1 MNDSPQSQNEASNDR
16 VATPVPPLYI
26 PIKDWNEADQPR
38 EKLALKGK
46 HALSDAELLAILI
59 GSGSRNESAV
69 ALCQRIL
76 RDTQHNLNDLG
87 KISIDQLQQYKGI
100 GIAKAITIVAALEL
114 GRRRQLSEI
123 PDRPTIRSSKDAY
136 RAIAPTLVD
145 LPHEEFWI
153 LLLNRANQVT
163 KQVRISEGG
172 TSGTLVDAKK
182 VYRYAL
188 EGQASALIL
197 SHNHPSG
204 NLKPS
209 DADIRITR
217 KLIEAGKVLDISV
230 LDHIIV
236 SERGY
241 TSLADEGLMH

>member
-1 MNDSPQSQNEASNDR
+1 MNTSSSTSRDTRDDQ
-16 VATPVPPLYI
+16 VATPQPPTYI
-26 PIKDWNEADQPR
+26 AIKHWNEADQPR

-46 HALSDAELLAILI
+46 HTLSDAELLAILI

-76 RDTQHNLNDLG
+76 HDVHYNLNDLG
-87 KISIDQLQQYKGI
+87 KVSIEQLQQYKGI
-100 GIAKAITIVAALEL
+100 GMAKAITIVAALEL
-114 GRRRQLSEI
+114 GRRRQRAEI
-123 PDRPTIRSSKDAY
+123 PEKPTIRSSRDAY

-163 KQVRISEGG
+163 KRVRISEGG

-217 KLIEAGKVLDISV
+217 KLIDAGKVLDITV

>member
-1 MNDSPQSQNEASNDR
+1 MNTRHDPQERQQPNA
-16 VATPVPPLYI
+16 VANPQPPTYI
-26 PIKDWNEADQPR
+26 AIKNWNEADQPR

-76 RDTQHNLNDLG
+76 HDVNYNLNDLG
-87 KISIDQLQQYKGI
+87 KVSIDQLQQYKGI
-100 GIAKAITIVAALEL
+100 GMAKAITIVAALEL
-114 GRRRQLSEI
+114 GRRRQRAEI
-123 PDRPTIRSSKDAY
+123 PEKPTIRSSRDAHQ
-136 RAIAPTLVD
+136 AIAPTLVD

-163 KQVRISEGG
+163 KRVRISEGG

-182 VYRYAL
+182 VFRYAL
-188 EGQASALIL
+188 EGQASAIIL

-204 NLKPS
+204 NLTPS
-209 DADIRITR
+209 DADLRITR
-217 KLIEAGKVLDISV
+217 KLVEAGKVLDITV

-241 TSLADEGLMH
+241 TSLADEGKMY